1 MSTYTIEPLRRAAR
15 RALMLRFFPAVVC
28 AAFALQGSASPAK
41 NTFSAEKA
49 SSCALSA
56 TDTPSAFLRQPL
68 PADTVRPFS
77 DEARRCADS
86 LEISRLREQVQAL
99 EHALRIPPD
108 SLRSPHVSARYVRHR
123 RHVAEGWM
131 RVVPNQVT
139 LQYAGSIGLASAGIG
154 WHYGR
159 ARHWETELLVGFV
172 PRYHARHAH
181 STFTLKQRYVPWH
194 CRISSRWTF
203 QPLTAGLFFN
213 TISGSEFWRREPD
226 KYPKSY
232 YGFSSKIRT
241 NVFLGERIRYAVP
254 SRRRVLHSAVSAYYE
269 LSSCDLYI
277 VSKATNKSYPWSRTL
292 SLAFGLCWE
301 L

>member
-1 MSTYTIEPLRRAAR
+1 MSMYNIDLARHTAPNNRHTRLLLTLVFAFVAWQGIAQTERAGLDSCVFSEKESSLVLDDSLQTAYKTQRR
-15 RALMLRFFPAVVC
+15 
-28 AAFALQGSASPAK
+28 
-41 NTFSAEKA
+41 
-49 SSCALSA
+49 
-56 TDTPSAFLRQPL
+56 
-68 PADTVRPFS
+68 
-77 DEARRCADS
+77 ADS
-86 LEISRLREQVQAL
+86 LEIYRLKERLQTL
-99 EHALRIPPD
+99 ERTLRIPPD
-108 SLRSPHVSARYVRHR
+108 SLRSPNISPRYVRHR
-123 RHVAEGWM
+123 QRVATNWM
-131 RVVPNQVT
+131 RIVPNQFT
-139 LQYAGSIGLASAGIG
+139 LQYAGSIGAASVGIG

-159 ARHWETELLVGFV
+159 ARHWETEMLVGFV

-181 STFTLKQRYVPWH
+181 YTFTLKERYVPWH
-194 CRISSRWTF
+194 VRLSSRWTL

-213 TISGSEFWRREPD
+213 TISGGEFWRREPD
-226 KYPKSY
+226 KYPKRY

-254 SRRRVLHSAVSAYYE
+254 SRRRVFHSAISAYYE

>member
-1 MSTYTIEPLRRAAR
+1 MNTYTIDSLRHTAPNNRRMMRLLLTLVFAFVAWQGVAQTERAG
-15 RALMLRFFPAVVC
+15 LDSCVFSEEGSSQVLDDS
-28 AAFALQGSASPAK
+28 LQTAY
-41 NTFSAEKA
+41 
-49 SSCALSA
+49 A
-56 TDTPSAFLRQPL
+56 TQRH
-68 PADTVRPFS
+68 
-77 DEARRCADS
+77 ADS
-86 LEISRLREQVQAL
+86 LEICRLKERLQTL
-99 EHALRIPPD
+99 ERTLRIPPD
-108 SLRSPHVSARYVRHR
+108 SLRSPNVSPRYVRHR
-123 RHVAEGWM
+123 QRVATNWM
-131 RVVPNQVT
+131 RIVPNQFT
-139 LQYAGSIGLASAGIG
+139 LQYAGSIGAASVGIG

-159 ARHWETELLVGFV
+159 ARHWETEMLVGFV

-181 STFTLKQRYVPWH
+181 YTFTLKERYVPWH
-194 CRISSRWTF
+194 VRLSSRWTL

-213 TISGSEFWRREPD
+213 TISGGEFWRREPD
-226 KYPKSY
+226 KYPKRY

-254 SRRRVLHSAVSAYYE
+254 SRRRVFHSAISAYYE